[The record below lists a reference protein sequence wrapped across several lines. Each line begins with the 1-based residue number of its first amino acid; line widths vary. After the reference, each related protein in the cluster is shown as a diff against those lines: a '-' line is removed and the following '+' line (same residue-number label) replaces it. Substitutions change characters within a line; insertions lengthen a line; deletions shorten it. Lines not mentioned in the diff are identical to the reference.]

1 MRPQPMSIRRSQS
14 AVRLRSA
21 GRSVTIVGEP
31 PATRAEVPL
40 LGEHSPVFGRPD
52 SGHGATATATRRANV
67 DLEETACYACTG
79 WHTCLVFLTGAG
91 VRVPL
96 CETCLHD
103 IVPRAIEA
111 D

>member
-1 MRPQPMSIRRSQS
+1 M
-14 AVRLRSA
+14 RLRCA
-21 GRSVTIVGEP
+21 GGSVTIVGEP

-40 LGEHSPVFGRPD
+40 LGEQSSVFGRPD
-52 SGHGATATATRRANV
+52 SGHGATATATRPASI
-67 DLEETACYACTG
+67 DLEETACYTCTG
-79 WHTCLVFLTGAG
+79 WHTCLVFLSDSG

-103 IVPRAIEA
+103 IVPRAIDA